1 MGGYAQEGKNGLA
14 FIRYLGACLV
24 LAGAGVPY
32 ARAYAATQ
40 AEPAEQRMITRN
52 VPPRPVPPLAT
63 AQVQGEDQHAKA
75 RPVTL
80 SAQGLQA
87 DVKVAD
93 NQPCPANSLLLG
105 KDENPT
111 PGQTCRVATLE
122 VTAPEHPAFIQT
134 IGSLMA
140 EDSGGLMD
148 LHLSLYQLAPDA
160 QKTILPQVVVSGYTG
175 GAHCC
180 QAAAIIEAA
189 PQGQWRVV
197 PLPAQNGGGEPI
209 VQDVAR
215 DGTRQLIYTDER
227 FDYAF
232 ASHAGSAMPV
242 VLYQYQD
249 GQLQNVTAQP
259 RFAAYLRNQLAQDSA
274 QWRKAGVTEVN
285 GYLAAYVA
293 TSANIG
299 ELNAG
304 WRYMMARY
312 DNHSGFAETWCA
324 LDKSAW
330 PQSKD
335 GTSCPKQFV
344 KIVPFP
350 QSLAQSLVQ
359 WGYITSQQSAALGY
373 DVEKIKQNQQQVIS
387 STTKAWRTAH

>member
-1 MGGYAQEGKNGLA
+1 MA
-14 FIRYLGACLV
+14 FIRYLGACMV
-24 LAGAGVPY
+24 LASAGLTY
-32 ARAYAATQ
+32 AQAHAAT
-40 AEPAEQRMITRN
+40 PAEQRVITRN

-63 AQVQGEDQHAKA
+63 AQVQGDDLHAKA
-75 RPVTL
+75 QPVDI
-80 SAQGLQA
+80 SALGLQA
-87 DVKVAD
+87 AVKVAD
-93 NQPCPANSLLLG
+93 NQPCPVNSLLLG

-111 PGQTCRVATLE
+111 AGQTCRVATLE
-122 VTAPEHPAFIQT
+122 VHAPEHPVFIQT
-134 IGSLMA
+134 LGSLMA

-148 LHLSLYQLAPDA
+148 LHLSLYQLAPNG
-160 QKTILPQVVVSGYTG
+160 QKNALPQVVVSGYTG

-180 QAAAIIEAA
+180 QAAAIVEAA
-189 PQGQWRVV
+189 PQGQWRVLS
-197 PLPAQNGGGEPI
+197 LPAQNGGGEPI
-209 VQDVAR
+209 VQDIAR
-215 DGTRQLIYTDER
+215 DGTRQLVYTDER

-274 QWRKAGVTEVN
+274 QWRKTGVTEVN

-312 DNHSGFAETWCA
+312 DTHSDFAETWCA
-324 LDKSAW
+324 LDKAAW
-330 PQSKD
+330 PQNKD
-335 GTSCPKQFV
+335 GASCPKQFV
-344 KIVPFP
+344 KTVPFP
-350 QSLAQSLVQ
+350 QTLAQSLVQ
-359 WGYITSQQSAALGY
+359 WGYITPQQSAALGY
-373 DVEKIKQNQQQVIS
+373 DIDKIRQNQQQVIAT
-387 STTKAWRTAH
+387 TTKAWRAAH